1 MLPQILQAL
10 IAKLAVAES
19 AVLWQDLIIP
29 FAYLC
34 HTHLTAVLD
43 LLGSVNVGARDGTS
57 VLFHKWA
64 EIADSIQ
71 GYYNIKIRCAHIS
84 SQSVSC

>member
-34 HTHLTAVLD
+34 HSHLTAVLD
-43 LLGSVNVGARDGTS
+43 LLGSVNVGGQDGTS
-57 VLFHKWA
+57 ILLHKWA

-71 GYYNIKIRCAHIS
+71 GYYNIKTRCAYV
-84 SQSVSC
+84 SVNSGPC

>member
-34 HTHLTAVLD
+34 HSHLTAVLD
-43 LLGSVNVGARDGTS
+43 LLGSVNVGGQDGTS
-57 VLFHKWA
+57 ILFHKWA

-71 GYYNIKIRCAHIS
+71 GYYNIKIRCAHFRS
-84 SQSVSC
+84 RSGSC